1 MTDTQSASN
10 IDVLY
15 IDYDKIVADTDN
27 VRSELTE
34 IEALADS
41 IWAVGLI
48 NPITVRKNG
57 DDKFHVTAG
66 YRRHAAIGLLRKQK
80 RWVGTVPV
88 LCRDDEDDDSRVVA
102 MIVEN
107 LQRVDVNPVDEAFG
121 IQRLVEQ
128 YSYTIEDVA
137 LNLAV
142 SEQIVKDRLKLCTL
156 TDGALELVRKR
167 VIPIESGLA
176 LAGADDK
183 IQEKIVKG
191 IGTTGND
198 WNTRPAIIKDEI
210 RKAKFEQ
217 LKRDVVKELKALT
230 KLSVKTSYPY
240 NKSTIASTSVK
251 TAADLAKLAKWWGGI
266 EGKGATEISVSSN
279 YDTWTVYATGPKPE
293 RTPSPTAPVVVDP
306 PTVEELVGQVEVPEA
321 VTQWVLACREVALAV
336 AQARVESGRLRQEAT
351 VEFVR
356 GLNKADIAAAALKEV
371 AGQAVWRIF
380 RGLTNSI
387 DEKTYMMALMGFT
400 EKDITVK
407 QEENSPI
414 LNTLTQRDVAALVMS
429 QPKYI
434 MRAASV
440 HMLEGGG
447 LSQARDSFV
456 KTAMP
461 EALTFPPMPEEISA
475 YLHEADETGEFEVE
489 EFSDVEDLLEGY
501 LAALEVKAGAADHDD

>member
-167 VIPIESGLA
+167 VLSIEAGLM
-176 LAGADDK
+176 LAGTDDV
-183 IQEKIVKG
+183 IQDKVVKS
-191 IGTTGND
+191 IGTKPND
-198 WNTRPAIIKDEI
+198 YNTRPDVIRDEI
-210 RKAKFEQ
+210 RKAKHEG
-217 LKRDVVKELKALT
+217 LKKLLTKELKSLT
-230 KLSVKTSYPY
+230 GLPIKTSYPY
-240 NKSTIASTSVK
+240 QKQTLEPSLSNATV
-251 TAADLAKLAKWWGGI
+251 AKLAKWWKSV
-266 EGKGATEISVSSN
+266 ETKGATEISVSSN
-279 YDTWTVYATGPKPE
+279 YDTWTVYATKDREQRVSEPRE
-293 RTPSPTAPVVVDP
+293 PVVFAP
-306 PTVEELVGQVEVPEA
+306 ATVEELVGQVEVPEA
-321 VTQWVLACREVALAV
+321 VTTWVQACRDVALAV
-336 AQARVESGRLRQEAT
+336 AQARVESGQLRQQAT
-351 VEFVR
+351 VDFVR
-356 GLNKADIAAAALKEV
+356 GLSKTDIYAACVGEIAS
-371 AGQAVWRIF
+371 QASWRIF
-380 RGLTNSI
+380 RGLTNSHS
-387 DEKTYMMALMGFT
+387 EKDYYMALMGFT
-400 EKDITVK
+400 EKELMVPQDG
-407 QEENSPI
+407 PL
-414 LNTLTQRDVAALVMS
+414 LNVLNEKFIRELIFS
-429 QPKYI
+429 QNKYI
-434 MRAASV
+434 LRAAS
-440 HMLEGGG
+440 LQLLDGN
-447 LSQARDSFV
+447 LSERRTKFV
-456 KTAMP
+456 KAAMP
-461 EALTFPPMPEEISA
+461 DAPEFPPMPEEIEA
-475 YLHEADETGEFEVE
+475 YLNASGDGDEFVIDDFG
-489 EFSDVEDLLEGY
+489 DVEQVMEGY
-501 LAALEVKAGAADHDD
+501 IAALEITAGAADHDD